1 MVTIDLNA
9 DLGEGFGPS
18 RCGDDEAMLAIVTS
32 ANVACGFHGGDP
44 DVMAHTF
51 RIAKAAVEAR
61 RAQAQLLEGPI
72 GVEPLIR
79 SEFSSEF
86 LLGLNLVDGV
96 VGTTECG
103 QADTCE
109 RCAMP
114 PCWRRHRSH
123 INHWSTT
130 SRRSRAMSFQRS
142 KSLTTPLPIDSGRR
156 SDCGEVACSR
166 RAALASGGALVAGG
180 IAAIMSPDA
189 PAAADQSLA
198 RQPKLVS
205 SDYWT
210 VKERDGAQIRL
221 AMYRKHLEEPTPD
234 GSPRPVLFLVHGSS
248 ISARPSFDLSVP
260 GRGDYSLMNALA
272 YRGFDVWTM
281 DHENY
286 GRSSR
291 TDGNSDIASGVE
303 DLRAATQIVAHETG
317 QPRLHLLGE
326 SSGALRAGAFASAE
340 PDRVARLVLEA
351 FTWTGRGSP
360 TLGKRAEQLDFFRTH
375 NMRPRDRE
383 MIRSI
388 FTRDK
393 AGTSDPAVADALADA
408 ELQYGQS
415 VPTGTYLDMT
425 ANLPL
430 VDPIKVHAPVLLI
443 RGEHDGIATLD
454 DLLNFFK
461 ALPHPDRQFA
471 IIPGAAHALTMSLN
485 RQAFWHTVYA
495 FLTLPQSTAA

>member
-1 MVTIDLNA
+1 
-9 DLGEGFGPS
+9 
-18 RCGDDEAMLAIVTS
+18 
-32 ANVACGFHGGDP
+32 
-44 DVMAHTF
+44 
-51 RIAKAAVEAR
+51 
-61 RAQAQLLEGPI
+61 
-72 GVEPLIR
+72 
-79 SEFSSEF
+79 
-86 LLGLNLVDGV
+86 
-96 VGTTECG
+96 
-103 QADTCE
+103 
-109 RCAMP
+109 
-114 PCWRRHRSH
+114 
-123 INHWSTT
+123 
-130 SRRSRAMSFQRS
+130 MSFQRFR
-142 KSLTTPLPIDSGRR
+142 SLTAPPHTGSLPRA
-156 SDCGEVACSR
+156 DCVDVFCSR
-166 RAALASGGALVAGG
+166 RAALANGGALVAGG
-180 IAAIMSPDA
+180 MATIMSPGVL
-189 PAAADQSLA
+189 AAAEGSA
-198 RQPKLVS
+198 ERPKLVS
-205 SDYWT
+205 GDYWA
-210 VKERDGAQIRL
+210 VKERNGAPIRL
-221 AMYRKHLEEPTPD
+221 AMYRKHLEEPTAD
-234 GSPRPVLFLVHGSS
+234 GSVRPVLFLVHGSS

-260 GRGDYSLMNALA
+260 GRGEYSLMNALA

-303 DLRAATQIVAHETG
+303 DLKAATQIVIHETG
-317 QPRLHLLGE
+317 QSRLHLLGE
-326 SSGALRAGAFASAE
+326 SSGALRAGAFVAAE
-340 PDRVARLVLEA
+340 PDRVGRLVLEA

-408 ELQYGQS
+408 ELQYGES

-425 ANLPL
+425 ANLPV
-430 VDPIKVHAPVLLI
+430 VDPTRVHAPVLLI

-461 ALPHPDRQFA
+461 VLPNPDRQFA

-495 FLTLPQSTAA
+495 FLTLPQPTAA

>member
-1 MVTIDLNA
+1 
-9 DLGEGFGPS
+9 
-18 RCGDDEAMLAIVTS
+18 
-32 ANVACGFHGGDP
+32 
-44 DVMAHTF
+44 
-51 RIAKAAVEAR
+51 
-61 RAQAQLLEGPI
+61 
-72 GVEPLIR
+72 
-79 SEFSSEF
+79 
-86 LLGLNLVDGV
+86 
-96 VGTTECG
+96 
-103 QADTCE
+103 
-109 RCAMP
+109 
-114 PCWRRHRSH
+114 
-123 INHWSTT
+123 
-130 SRRSRAMSFQRS
+130 
-142 KSLTTPLPIDSGRR
+142 
-156 SDCGEVACSR
+156 
-166 RAALASGGALVAGG
+166 
-180 IAAIMSPDA
+180 MSPDVL
-189 PAAADQSLA
+189 AAADQSSA

-221 AMYRKHLEEPTPD
+221 AMYRKHLEEPTAD

-260 GRGDYSLMNALA
+260 GRGEYSLMNAFA

-291 TDGNSDIASGVE
+291 TDGNSDITSGVE
-303 DLRAATQIVAHETG
+303 DLKAATQIVAHETG

-393 AGTSDPAVADALADA
+393 AGTSDP
-408 ELQYGQS
+408 EYSCGNS
-415 VPTGTYLDMT
+415 MC
-425 ANLPL
+425 
-430 VDPIKVHAPVLLI
+430 
-443 RGEHDGIATLD
+443 
-454 DLLNFFK
+454 
-461 ALPHPDRQFA
+461 
-471 IIPGAAHALTMSLN
+471 
-485 RQAFWHTVYA
+485 
-495 FLTLPQSTAA
+495 

>member
-1 MVTIDLNA
+1 
-9 DLGEGFGPS
+9 
-18 RCGDDEAMLAIVTS
+18 
-32 ANVACGFHGGDP
+32 
-44 DVMAHTF
+44 
-51 RIAKAAVEAR
+51 
-61 RAQAQLLEGPI
+61 
-72 GVEPLIR
+72 
-79 SEFSSEF
+79 
-86 LLGLNLVDGV
+86 
-96 VGTTECG
+96 
-103 QADTCE
+103 
-109 RCAMP
+109 
-114 PCWRRHRSH
+114 
-123 INHWSTT
+123 
-130 SRRSRAMSFQRS
+130 MSFQRS
-142 KSLTTPLPIDSGRR
+142 QSSIAPLHTNSLRW
-156 SDCGEVACSR
+156 SDCVDVSR

-180 IAAIMSPDA
+180 IAAAMSPGA
-189 PAAADQSLA
+189 LAADPGSA
-198 RQPKLVS
+198 RPPKLAS
-205 SDYWT
+205 SDYWA
-210 VKERDGAQIRL
+210 VKERDGTQIRL
-221 AMYRKHLEEPTPD
+221 AIYRKQLEEPTAD

-260 GRGDYSLMNALA
+260 GRGEYSLMNALA

-291 TDGNSDIASGVE
+291 TNGNSDIASGVE
-303 DLRAATQIVAHETG
+303 DLKAATQVVAHETG

-326 SSGALRAGAFASAE
+326 SSGALRAGAFAATE

-375 NMRPRDRE
+375 NIRPRDRE

-393 AGTSDPAVADALADA
+393 AGTSDPAVADALADS

-430 VDPIKVHAPVLLI
+430 VDPTKVHAPVLLI

-454 DLLNFFK
+454 DLLDFFK
-461 ALPHPDRQFA
+461 ALPNPDRQFA
-471 IIPGAAHALTMSLN
+471 IIAGAAHALTMSLN
-485 RQAFWHTVYA
+485 RQAFWHTVNA

>member
-1 MVTIDLNA
+1 M
-9 DLGEGFGPS
+9 
-18 RCGDDEAMLAIVTS
+18 
-32 ANVACGFHGGDP
+32 
-44 DVMAHTF
+44 
-51 RIAKAAVEAR
+51 
-61 RAQAQLLEGPI
+61 
-72 GVEPLIR
+72 
-79 SEFSSEF
+79 
-86 LLGLNLVDGV
+86 
-96 VGTTECG
+96 
-103 QADTCE
+103 
-109 RCAMP
+109 
-114 PCWRRHRSH
+114 
-123 INHWSTT
+123 
-130 SRRSRAMSFQRS
+130 FQRS
-142 KSLTTPLPIDSGRR
+142 KSLTTPLRTAPLQGT
-156 SDCGEVACSR
+156 DCGEVACSR

-189 PAAADQSLA
+189 LAAADQGSA

-221 AMYRKHLEEPTPD
+221 AMYRKHLEEPTAD
-234 GSPRPVLFLVHGSS
+234 GSSRPVLFLVHGSS

-260 GRGDYSLMNALA
+260 GHGEYSLMNALA

-291 TDGNSDIASGVE
+291 TGGNSDIASGVE
-303 DLRAATQIVAHETG
+303 DLKAATQKVAHETG

-326 SSGALRAGAFASAE
+326 SSGALRAGAFAAAE

-360 TLGKRAEQLDFFRTH
+360 TLGKRAEQLEFFRTH

-393 AGTSDPAVADALADA
+393 AGTSDPAVADALADT

-461 ALPHPDRQFA
+461 ALPNPDRQFV
-471 IIPGAAHALTMSLN
+471 IIAGAAHALTMSLN
-485 RQAFWHTVYA
+485 RQAFWHTVDA
-495 FLTLPQSTAA
+495 FLTLPPSTAA

>member
-1 MVTIDLNA
+1 
-9 DLGEGFGPS
+9 
-18 RCGDDEAMLAIVTS
+18 
-32 ANVACGFHGGDP
+32 
-44 DVMAHTF
+44 
-51 RIAKAAVEAR
+51 
-61 RAQAQLLEGPI
+61 
-72 GVEPLIR
+72 
-79 SEFSSEF
+79 
-86 LLGLNLVDGV
+86 
-96 VGTTECG
+96 
-103 QADTCE
+103 
-109 RCAMP
+109 
-114 PCWRRHRSH
+114 
-123 INHWSTT
+123 
-130 SRRSRAMSFQRS
+130 MSFQRT
-142 KSLTTPLPIDSGRR
+142 KSLTTPLHIDSARR

-166 RAALASGGALVAGG
+166 RAALASGGALVTGG

-189 PAAADQSLA
+189 LAAAGQGSA

-221 AMYRKHLEEPTPD
+221 AMYRKHLAEPTPD

-260 GRGDYSLMNALA
+260 GRGEYSLMNAFA

-291 TDGNSDIASGVE
+291 TDGNSDITSGVE
-303 DLRAATQIVAHETG
+303 DLKAATQIVAHETG

-393 AGTSDPAVADALADA
+393 AGTSDP
-408 ELQYGQS
+408 EYSCGNS
-415 VPTGTYLDMT
+415 MC
-425 ANLPL
+425 
-430 VDPIKVHAPVLLI
+430 
-443 RGEHDGIATLD
+443 
-454 DLLNFFK
+454 
-461 ALPHPDRQFA
+461 
-471 IIPGAAHALTMSLN
+471 
-485 RQAFWHTVYA
+485 
-495 FLTLPQSTAA
+495 

>member
-1 MVTIDLNA
+1 
-9 DLGEGFGPS
+9 
-18 RCGDDEAMLAIVTS
+18 
-32 ANVACGFHGGDP
+32 
-44 DVMAHTF
+44 
-51 RIAKAAVEAR
+51 
-61 RAQAQLLEGPI
+61 
-72 GVEPLIR
+72 
-79 SEFSSEF
+79 
-86 LLGLNLVDGV
+86 
-96 VGTTECG
+96 
-103 QADTCE
+103 
-109 RCAMP
+109 MP
-114 PCWRRHRSH
+114 
-123 INHWSTT
+123 
-130 SRRSRAMSFQRS
+130 FQRS
-142 KSLTTPLPIDSGRR
+142 QSLTTPLHAISLQR
-156 SDCGEVACSR
+156 SDCGGVACSR
-166 RAALASGGALVAGG
+166 RAALASGGALVAGSLT
-180 IAAIMSPDA
+180 AIMSPSA
-189 PAAADQSLA
+189 LALDQASA
-198 RQPKLVS
+198 REPKLVS
-205 SDYWT
+205 RDYWT
-210 VKERDGAQIRL
+210 AKERNGAQIRL
-221 AMYRKHLEEPTPD
+221 AMYRKHLEEPTAD
-234 GSPRPVLFLVHGSS
+234 GSARPVLFLVHGSS

-260 GRGDYSLMNALA
+260 GRGEYSLMNALA

-286 GRSSR
+286 GLSSR

-303 DLRAATQIVAHETG
+303 DLKAATQTVAHETG
-317 QPRLHLLGE
+317 QTRLHLLGE
-326 SSGALRAGAFASAE
+326 SSGALRAGAFAAE
-340 PDRVARLVLEA
+340 QPDRVARLVLEA

-388 FTRDK
+388 FIRDK

-408 ELQYGQS
+408 ELPYGQS

-430 VDPIKVHAPVLLI
+430 VDPTKVHTPVLLI

-461 ALPHPDRQFA
+461 ALPNPDRQFA